1 MDLVDGGDDP
11 VLLELL
17 PGQPPP
23 LDHLGVLR
31 RQHRVGHQ
39 QVDGQQSLQTDQI
52 SEHSLSSVSC
62 KGSIL
67 KGGRRRTLSSKWSA
81 LRPLAS
87 LHPTSQ

>member
-39 QVDGQQSLQTDQI
+39 QVDVVYNKAVYFSGREGGGQGKS
-52 SEHSLSSVSC
+52 
-62 KGSIL
+62 
-67 KGGRRRTLSSKWSA
+67 
-81 LRPLAS
+81 
-87 LHPTSQ
+87 